1 MKKLSIGT
9 IKGFRSV
16 LNSVLSH
23 NNLNISQNQDISDV
37 IKSFVLE
44 RPTVKKASIA
54 WNVDVVLKYLCSD
67 KFEPLDKIPLE
78 ELTKKTLFLL
88 ALALAKRVSELQ
100 ALSKDVGFI
109 KEGALVSLLLEFRA
123 KNDNKAKSLPR
134 NFIVKGLSHLV
145 GPEEE
150 RKLCP
155 VRALRAYLDRTKDLR
170 QYQVRNLF

>member
-1 MKKLSIGT
+1 MLCTLLRI
-9 IKGFRSV
+9 I
-16 LNSVLSH
+16 
-23 NNLNISQNQDISDV
+23 II
-37 IKSFVLE
+37 I
-44 RPTVKKASIA
+44 II
-54 WNVDVVLKYLCSD
+54 CSD